1 MQNVLE
7 RERSLRSEIMQR
19 VWGRDSRAVTEYKES
34 VARTVRPGMTILHA
48 GCGWD
53 KHDVTR
59 PYRETCRIIG
69 VDLDAR
75 VETRFH
81 SEFHL
86 AGLSALPFGAE
97 TFDLITC
104 EYVLEHV
111 QDPPSAFAEMRRVL
125 RPEGSVLTLTPNLFS
140 YKSLIARLT
149 PHEFHHLIGRVRYGP
164 GHEDDM
170 YPTVF
175 RCNTAGRFRSLARET
190 GLEVESIRFVNNGPT
205 WFQRFPLL
213 FEALHLYH
221 VAIDRWE
228 FARQLRCSLLVE
240 MRKPDAATS
249 STDPFAAS
257 QE

>member
-1 MQNVLE
+1 MPNVLE
-7 RERSLRSEIMQR
+7 RERSLRSETMLT
-19 VWGRDSRAVTEYKES
+19 VWDRGGRASAEYKES

-59 PYRETCRIIG
+59 PYRDECRVIG

-75 VETRFH
+75 VEPRFH

-86 AGLSALPFGAE
+86 AGLSAMPFDPE
-97 TFDLITC
+97 VFDLITC

-111 QDPPSAFAEMRRVL
+111 QDPSAAFAEMTRVL
-125 RPEGSVLTLTPNLFS
+125 RPGGHILALTPNLLS

-149 PHEFHHLIGRVRYGP
+149 PHEFHHVMGRVRYGE

-175 RCNTAGRFRSLARET
+175 RCNTGGRFRRLARET
-190 GLEVESIRFVNNGPT
+190 GLEVESIRFLNNGPT

-221 VAIDRWE
+221 VAIGRWD
-228 FARQLRCSLLVE
+228 FARQLRCSLLVR
-240 MRKPDAATS
+240 MRKPAWEAS
-249 STDPFAAS
+249 SAS
-257 QE
+257 Q